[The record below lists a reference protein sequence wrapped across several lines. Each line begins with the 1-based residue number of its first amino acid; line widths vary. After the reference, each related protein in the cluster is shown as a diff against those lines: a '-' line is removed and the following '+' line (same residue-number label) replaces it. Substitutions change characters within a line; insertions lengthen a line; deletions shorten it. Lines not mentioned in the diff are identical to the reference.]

1 MKVLAIYPEYPATF
15 WSFKYALKFVSKKAA
30 FPPLGLL
37 TVASMLP
44 ADWDVKLIDMNI
56 RRLKNAD
63 IKKADIVFI
72 SAMIVQ
78 KESVK
83 EVVNICRNVGKPV
96 VAGGPLFTTGYQE
109 FIDDI
114 DYFVLDE
121 AEITLPQFIS
131 DYRKGNPKKLYQTDK
146 YPSLL
151 QTPIPRWDLINPKK
165 YGSLL
170 IQNSRGCPFNCE
182 FCDIPVLFGHK
193 PRLKGPDQFIDEL
206 EAIYKTGW
214 RESIF
219 IVDDNFIGNKK
230 AVKETLRKTIEWSK
244 NHNHPFDFYTETS
257 INLVDDK
264 ELMDLMVEAGFSSV
278 FVGIETPNEL
288 SLKECRKNQNLTR
301 DLTESIKEI
310 QKAGLQVYGGY
321 IVGFDNDD
329 TGIFDSMIQFIQESG
344 VVTAMVGML
353 DVLPETKLWERLRR
367 EGRLL
372 GESSGNNVDTVVN
385 FIPRMGIQ
393 TLIDGYKKIV
403 HTIYQPKNYYHRICK
418 FLEDYRPIRR
428 GKTNWRD
435 LKAFFKSIF
444 WIGILGGNGKTQ
456 WYYWKMIFHSLIKH
470 PKSLP
475 DAVRLTIYCY
485 HFKKVAV
492 RLTGVTR

>member
-206 EAIYKTGW
+206 EGIYKTGW

-288 SLKECRKNQNLTR
+288 SH
-301 DLTESIKEI
+301 
-310 QKAGLQVYGGY
+310 
-321 IVGFDNDD
+321 
-329 TGIFDSMIQFIQESG
+329 IF
-344 VVTAMVGML
+344 
-353 DVLPETKLWERLRR
+353 
-367 EGRLL
+367 
-372 GESSGNNVDTVVN
+372 
-385 FIPRMGIQ
+385 
-393 TLIDGYKKIV
+393 
-403 HTIYQPKNYYHRICK
+403 
-418 FLEDYRPIRR
+418 
-428 GKTNWRD
+428 
-435 LKAFFKSIF
+435 
-444 WIGILGGNGKTQ
+444 
-456 WYYWKMIFHSLIKH
+456 
-470 PKSLP
+470 
-475 DAVRLTIYCY
+475 
-485 HFKKVAV
+485 
-492 RLTGVTR
+492 